1 MKQRSVS
8 RKNSSTPPVRG
19 ALAAALCALLPWPT
33 AAQDAGTP
41 ARAWAIEPNVF
52 LRETFTDNYRQ
63 LPVKESD
70 AITEAGAGVRI
81 TGTGG
86 RIRGFFDYS
95 LTGTAH
101 ARHSES
107 NDLRHLLSAAATAE
121 LVDGFAFVDARA
133 SYARQAVSAFGVQTS
148 TSILDTENQTD
159 VASLSVSP
167 SLRGRIGPSLRYAAR
182 ASYAATRAKDSDD
195 GDLDVGSAALTL
207 DGGAPGGNLGW
218 KALASHTVTDYQAGR
233 RTFDSR
239 LLAGLSYLFTREL
252 KVGITAGAERTD
264 VQVLDG
270 ETTST
275 AGLEVEWTP
284 TERTLLSGVV
294 EKRYFG
300 TGHSIQF
307 SHRTP
312 RTAWTASVTRDVSTP
327 GASATGGFGSA
338 YDLFF
343 RQFASTEAD
352 PVKRDVLVRTFLRNN
367 NIDPNAVVVGG
378 FLASALTLEQAQS
391 ASFALVGVRN
401 TVTLRASRSRSERI
415 DDLAV
420 VADDLSVSDTVT
432 QHGISLDWAYRLTP
446 VSAINV
452 TAGYQRSKGDATTQE
467 TTLKTLAVGWAA
479 PFGPRSTV
487 SAGARHAV
495 FDSATAPYKE
505 NAIFGAVRF
514 AF

>member
-1 MKQRSVS
+1 M
-8 RKNSSTPPVRG
+8 RG

-52 LRETFTDNYRQ
+52 LRATYSDNYRQ

-70 AITEAGAGVRI
+70 VITEAGAGLRI

-101 ARHSES
+101 SRHSES
-107 NDLRHLLSAAATAE
+107 NDLRHRLSAATTAE
-121 LVDGFAFVDARA
+121 VVDGFAFIDAQA
-133 SYARQAVSAFGVQTS
+133 SYTRQAVSAFGVQTS

-159 VASLSVSP
+159 VASLSISP

-218 KALASHTVTDYQAGR
+218 KALASHTVSDYLAGR

-239 LLAGLSYLFTREL
+239 LLAGVSYLFTREL
-252 KVGITAGAERTD
+252 KVGVTAGAERTD

-284 TERTLLSGVV
+284 TERTLLSGIV

>member
-1 MKQRSVS
+1 MKHRSPS
-8 RKNSSTPPVRG
+8 RNESSAPLARG
-19 ALAAALCALLPWPT
+19 ALAAALCTLQSWPA
-33 AAQDAGTP
+33 AAQDAGAP
-41 ARAWAIEPNVF
+41 ARAWAIEPSVS
-52 LRETFTDNYRQ
+52 LRATYSDNYRQ

-70 AITEAGAGVRI
+70 VITDAGAGLRI

-101 ARHSES
+101 SRHSES
-107 NDLRHLLSAAATAE
+107 NDLRHRLSAATTAE
-121 LVDGFAFVDARA
+121 VVDGFAFIDAQA
-133 SYARQAVSAFGVQTS
+133 SYTRQAVSAFGVQTS
-148 TSILDTENQTD
+148 TSILDTANQTD
-159 VASLSVSP
+159 VASLSISP

-195 GDLDVGSAALTL
+195 GDVEVGSAALTL
-207 DGGAPGGNLGW
+207 DGGVPGGNLGW
-218 KALASHTVTDYQAGR
+218 KALASHTVSDYLAGR

-239 LLAGLSYLFTREL
+239 LLAGVSYLLTREL
-252 KVGITAGAERTD
+252 KVGVTAGAERTD
-264 VQVLDG
+264 VQVLEG

-284 TERTLLSGVV
+284 TERTLLAGNV

-312 RTAWTASVTRDVSTP
+312 RTAWTASVARDVSTP

-367 NIDPNAVVVGG
+367 NIDPNTVVVGG
-378 FLASALTLEQAQS
+378 FLSSALTLQQAQS

-415 DDLAV
+415 DELAV
-420 VADDLSVSDTVT
+420 VVDDLSVSDTVT
-432 QHGISLDWAYRLTP
+432 QHGISLDWAYRLTS

-452 TAGYQRSKGDATTQE
+452 TAGYQRSEGDATTLE
-467 TTLKTLAVGWAA
+467 TTLKTLAVAWAA

-495 FDSATAPYKE
+495 FDSVTAPYKE
-505 NAIFGAVRF
+505 NAIFGAIRF